1 MEASNRET
9 GGRSMMDDQRAA
21 FEAWAKSRDILPCP
35 FCGGEDIDVA
45 EGTTFR
51 WRQARCRECGAS
63 SGEVRIQTF
72 GSGTP
77 EQWEA
82 KATADAVV
90 VWNRRIVEE

>member
-1 MEASNRET
+1 MSNT
-9 GGRSMMDDQRAA
+9 DDQRAA

-72 GSGTP
+72 GDGTSD
-77 EQWEA
+77 QWEA
-82 KATADAVV
+82 AAESDAFTA
-90 VWNRRIVEE
+90 WNQRTIKESNG